1 LIRYRSNAGRGGRRA
16 APPFFTALLLLS
28 TASVCGATGSALVS
42 VTANVLSK
50 SIFHFDSKSLALD
63 FGNVDPGSPADVTA
77 TGPIGFRCGGSAC
90 NATFVLVDDG
100 GLHETGPESPKR
112 RISRAHPPVHT
123 TTPW

>member
-1 LIRYRSNAGRGGRRA
+1 M
-16 APPFFTALLLLS
+16 
-28 TASVCGATGSALVS
+28 CGATGSALVS

-77 TGPIGFRCGGSAC
+77 TGPIGFRYGGSAS

-100 GLHETGPESPKR
+100 GLHESGLESPKR
-112 RISRAHPPVHT
+112 RISRAHPPVRT